1 MARLLFFINDIL
13 FTFPEDWDDSDNLSE
28 AELYDECIA
37 YFEVVAP
44 DFTYEEAEYHE
55 PPMKVFDDFDNDGVN
70 ESFVL
75 IRGRHITHITAINLK
90 IIFKEYIHA

>member
-1 MARLLFFINDIL
+1 MNTRALKSGTIQYKDTVGNSQIYDLVDSVPSFFINDIL

-44 DFTYEEAEYHE
+44 EFTYEETEYHE

-70 ESFVL
+70 
-75 IRGRHITHITAINLK
+75 
-90 IIFKEYIHA
+90 